1 MKGLLRL
8 KHYALL
14 LIVLVG
20 LSVPVFAETTD
31 KLQAGFSQLEVMI
44 QEIKANYYRDVT
56 DEELIKAMYKGLLDS
71 LDPHS
76 DYFTP
81 EEYENFTSS
90 LEGSFSGVG
99 ISIAPKDGYLEVIA
113 PIKGSPAYAAGIKPG
128 DMVTA
133 VDGKDIKGM
142 ASDVVVG
149 MIRGEAGKSITLT
162 ITRAGEKAPL
172 IFKLVRA
179 VIVIQSVEH
188 KIVNGVDVIA
198 ITSWDQN
205 TTMQLKAILA
215 KLTLAKGVVIDL
227 RNNPGGLLDQVVA
240 ICDIFLPKGM
250 PIVSIDY
257 NKTADSSFSSTYQG
271 LTAPMVVLVN
281 GGSASASE
289 IFAAAMQ
296 DNKRATVVGTKSYGK
311 GTVQGLFALPDNG
324 AMKLTMAKYLTP
336 SGKSVHG
343 VGVIPDVV
351 LENSNE
357 AETVVAKFLPL
368 SGLDTFKRG
377 SKSIEVKSAQQR
389 LKYLGYDVLVDG
401 IFGVKTETALK
412 ALQKSKGLG
421 VTGFLDEAAKVAL
434 SEAAI
439 AKGKSVVVD
448 KQLAYAIDKLKK

>member
-1 MKGLLRL
+1 MKGLLSL
-8 KHYALL
+8 KRGIAL
-14 LIVLVG
+14 LIVCSCLLVP
-20 LSVPVFAETTD
+20 SFAETTD

-56 DEELIKAMYKGLLDS
+56 DEELINAMYKGLFDA

-81 EEYENFTSS
+81 AEYKDFTSS

-113 PIKGSPAYAAGIKPG
+113 PIKGSPAFSAGIKPG
-128 DMVTA
+128 DIVTA

-162 ITRAGEKAPL
+162 ITRSGEKAPL

-188 KIVNGVDVIA
+188 KVVSGVDVIS

-205 TTMQLKAILA
+205 TTTQLKAVLA

-227 RNNPGGLLDQVVA
+227 RNNPGGLLDQVVT
-240 ICDIFLPKGM
+240 ISDMFLPKGM

-257 NKTADSSFSSTYQG
+257 NKTADSSFASTYPG

-296 DNKRATVVGTKSYGK
+296 ENKRGKVVGTKSYGK

-343 VGVIPDVV
+343 VGVIPDVI
-351 LENSNE
+351 LENTNE

-389 LKYLGYDVLVDG
+389 LKYLGYDVAIDG
-401 IFGVKTETALK
+401 LFGTKMEATLKTF
-412 ALQKSKGLG
+412 QKSKGLG
-421 VTGFLDEAAKVAL
+421 ATGFLDEAAKVAL

-439 AKGKSVVVD
+439 AKGKTIVVD
-448 KQLAYAIDKLKK
+448 KQLAYAIDQLKK

>member
-1 MKGLLRL
+1 MKGLLSL
-8 KHYALL
+8 KRGIAL
-14 LIVLVG
+14 LIVCSCLLVP
-20 LSVPVFAETTD
+20 SFAETTD

-56 DEELIKAMYKGLLDS
+56 DEELINAMYKGLFDA

-81 EEYENFTSS
+81 AEYKDFTSS

-113 PIKGSPAYAAGIKPG
+113 PIKGSPAFSAGIKPG
-128 DMVTA
+128 DIVTA
-133 VDGKDIKGM
+133 VDGKDIKGL

-162 ITRAGEKAPL
+162 INRSGEKAPL

-179 VIVIQSVEH
+179 IIVIQSVEH
-188 KIVNGVDVIA
+188 KVVSGVDVIS

-205 TTMQLKAILA
+205 TTTQLKAVLA

-227 RNNPGGLLDQVVA
+227 RNNPGGLLDQVVT
-240 ICDIFLPKGM
+240 ISDMFLPKGM

-257 NKTADSSFSSTYQG
+257 NKTADSSFVSTYQG

-296 DNKRATVVGTKSYGK
+296 ENKRGKVVGTKSYGK

-343 VGVIPDVV
+343 VGVIPDVI
-351 LENSNE
+351 LENTNE

-389 LKYLGYDVLVDG
+389 LKYLGYDVVIDG
-401 IFGVKTETALK
+401 LFGTKMEAALK
-412 ALQKSKGLG
+412 TFQKSKGLG
-421 VTGFLDEAAKVAL
+421 ATGFLDEGAKVAL

-439 AKGKSVVVD
+439 AKGKTVVVD
-448 KQLAYAIDKLKK
+448 KQLAYAVDQLKK